1 MYDEN
6 TQNIIIEGN
15 EGYKK
20 AQNFM
25 KIMMPS
31 HVKKIKKYRGKIPLF
46 IQENID
52 QKLSTKLTLENPL
65 KLIQG
70 SEIYPSEVIHKKS
83 TK

>member
-25 KIMMPS
+25 KMMMPS
-31 HVKKIKKYRGKIPLF
+31 HVKKIKKYRGKDSF
-46 IQENID
+46 I
-52 QKLSTKLTLENPL
+52 
-65 KLIQG
+65 
-70 SEIYPSEVIHKKS
+70 Y
-83 TK
+83 